1 MLLRIGK
8 EMGFRIQDVDGEYA
22 DLFLCLH
29 TETWMAKNLFGMS
42 EMETRKFPGCKG
54 RL

>member
-8 EMGFRIQDVDGEYA
+8 EMGFLIQDLDGEYA

-29 TETWMAKNLFGMS
+29 TEPWMAKNLFGMS
-42 EMETRKFPGCKG
+42 EMETRKFPG
-54 RL
+54 